1 MLRTFACSSLATR
14 RQFLFRSLFGAAFG
28 AFCLNVDSTAAA
40 EEANAF
46 LGKETVL
53 LLPPGKDNPRNSE
66 GDFIRLKTGEI
77 LFVYTR
83 YYASSANDDAPAR
96 LVSRI
101 ADSEGRNWSSYDA
114 LVLENEGR
122 LNVMSVTLLRFTDDS
137 IALFYLVKDAPG
149 DCRPYLR
156 VSRDEGKTW
165 SERTSIIDDPTYN
178 VLNNSRVVILS
189 NGRILVPVARH
200 GSLVEGQFQWDSK
213 ALLSCYISDD
223 QGVSWKQSDG
233 VPNPFSHLFQEPG
246 VVELADG
253 RILMTIRNQSGRQLF
268 SYSQDAGETWS
279 IPTPSSLVS
288 PLSPASI
295 KRLPQSDLLVA
306 VWNESPKM
314 RDPLALAILDPKGEK
329 ILAKRIIDAADGDGK
344 RGFCYPALFFLNQTS
359 LLVGYCNGDG
369 AYALNSSKIIRVD
382 LSVLVKEAMDNT
394 EK

>member
-28 AFCLNVDSTAAA
+28 AFCLNVDSTSAA

-156 VSRDEGKTW
+156 ISRDEGKT
-165 SERTSIIDDPTYN
+165 
-178 VLNNSRVVILS
+178 
-189 NGRILVPVARH
+189 
-200 GSLVEGQFQWDSK
+200 
-213 ALLSCYISDD
+213 
-223 QGVSWKQSDG
+223 
-233 VPNPFSHLFQEPG
+233 
-246 VVELADG
+246 
-253 RILMTIRNQSGRQLF
+253 
-268 SYSQDAGETWS
+268 
-279 IPTPSSLVS
+279 
-288 PLSPASI
+288 
-295 KRLPQSDLLVA
+295 
-306 VWNESPKM
+306 
-314 RDPLALAILDPKGEK
+314 
-329 ILAKRIIDAADGDGK
+329 
-344 RGFCYPALFFLNQTS
+344 
-359 LLVGYCNGDG
+359 
-369 AYALNSSKIIRVD
+369 
-382 LSVLVKEAMDNT
+382 
-394 EK
+394 